1 MPSTPTVAIAFVIA
15 GSAYCSRTG
24 SALVNSIAITWMS
37 FLAAIATTRYGRE
50 LWVVSMLVIP
60 LVWSAW
66 EWTIHMDVLEALVA
80 RDAETHDAVRM
91 AFLMLGVAHAAI
103 TCRGTR
109 QQNVWIGAAGAIGAG
124 LGTPLNAAVLCWR
137 LNAATPARLP
147 VLNACLPFFVG
158 WLIAYKIGTDSP
170 AESVLV
176 RLEGAEKLVG
186 ELEAA
191 RHGELMDRALEGAR
205 NSFKFGPLAEPLR
218 DVVID
223 CSGPAPS
230 LPPGPP
236 SSFESSEP
244 SEPETTPDAPPGT
257 TPLRGGPA
265 HNVSD
270 SHGVMPVG
278 HFFAG
283 QTASGKVLLCEMA
296 VVNGRKHCAWVDL
309 DSDERIVLMEELHAS
324 RCDHYFHWDAS
335 LARPRVVGRY
345 GMPVILKAN
354 LLTAENKNGV
364 ELVAQVEGSE
374 QRLMGLVA
382 ESKKMAV
389 QALAAW
395 IRCSDEEVAVPLPP
409 HIVRFLANPNSVS
422 A

>member
-1 MPSTPTVAIAFVIA
+1 
-15 GSAYCSRTG
+15 
-24 SALVNSIAITWMS
+24 
-37 FLAAIATTRYGRE
+37 
-50 LWVVSMLVIP
+50 
-60 LVWSAW
+60 
-66 EWTIHMDVLEALVA
+66 
-80 RDAETHDAVRM
+80 
-91 AFLMLGVAHAAI
+91 
-103 TCRGTR
+103 
-109 QQNVWIGAAGAIGAG
+109 
-124 LGTPLNAAVLCWR
+124 
-137 LNAATPARLP
+137 
-147 VLNACLPFFVG
+147 
-158 WLIAYKIGTDSP
+158 
-170 AESVLV
+170 
-176 RLEGAEKLVG
+176 
-186 ELEAA
+186 
-191 RHGELMDRALEGAR
+191 
-205 NSFKFGPLAEPLR
+205 
-218 DVVID
+218 
-223 CSGPAPS
+223 
-230 LPPGPP
+230 
-236 SSFESSEP
+236 
-244 SEPETTPDAPPGT
+244 
-257 TPLRGGPA
+257 
-265 HNVSD
+265 
-270 SHGVMPVG
+270 MPVG

-296 VVNGRKHCAWVDL
+296 VVNGGKHCAWVDL

>member
-296 VVNGRKHCAWVDL
+296 VVNGGKHCAWVDL